1 LRRPNLRVAAAERDM
16 GQHLMK
22 MRQALGERLA
32 RLLAPVVKPG
42 EAFRSREWDA
52 GPIRDLSAADLEPS
66 LDVRKSGDQ
75 SVHFAGKIGGRALA
89 YGFSYRLT
97 RHVCPPP
104 RCLGHEQRCMLR
116 AQANDFRRPIN
127 RNPSARSAASRRQC
141 NFVSQLAGR
150 VGGPCDNPNGHGG
163 RTARQPDADARGAR
177 NVESFRLPPTA
188 PRRNRPSE
196 KCSRLS
202 TAVPMHLSKV
212 TVFWFATPR
221 RYGTSGRG
229 VLSKQFQDKGIGG
242 SALGSLQCF
251 GDFS

>member
-1 LRRPNLRVAAAERDM
+1 MSAP
-16 GQHLMK
+16 
-22 MRQALGERLA
+22 RLA
-32 RLLAPVVKPG
+32 VSVLSSVACCARKPTIFG
-42 EAFRSREWDA
+42 
-52 GPIRDLSAADLEPS
+52 
-66 LDVRKSGDQ
+66 V
-75 SVHFAGKIGGRALA
+75 
-89 YGFSYRLT
+89 RLT
-97 RHVCPPP
+97 VIR
-104 RCLGHEQRCMLR
+104 LR
-116 AQANDFRRPIN
+116 
-127 RNPSARSAASRRQC
+127 RSAASRRQC

-163 RTARQPDADARGAR
+163 RTDHQPDADARGAR

-188 PRRNRPSE
+188 PRRNGPSE

-202 TAVPMHLSKV
+202 TAVPMHSSKV